1 MNKMNNEFFEALY
14 LLERERGIPVE
25 FMLEKIKKAIVTACK
40 SSYGNEDAVINIE
53 SASETFEVFLR
64 KTVVEEVAEPGRE
77 ISVAKAREIQPD
89 AVPGDVVSVR
99 LDTKQ
104 FGRIAAQTA
113 RNIIR
118 QGIRDGERGQ
128 ILQEFQSKHQEL
140 VSAQIERIDP
150 KTGAATL
157 KIGKAD
163 AVLPKNEQVGTDHL
177 RSGDFLKVYV
187 VDVREGERGPRAMI
201 SRTHPD
207 FVRRL
212 FESEVPEIF
221 DGVVE
226 IKAVSREAGSRTKIA
241 VLSHNPEVD
250 AVGACI
256 GTRGA
261 RVSNIVAELGGEK
274 IDIVEYSDDIK
285 EFIASALSPAQ
296 VLAVDLSADGARVC
310 KATVPDN
317 QLSLAIG
324 NKGQNV
330 RLAAKLTGWKID
342 IKPESGF
349 YGDTD

>member
-177 RSGDFLKVYV
+177 RPGDFIKVYV

-256 GTRGA
+256 GTRA
-261 RVSNIVAELGGEK
+261 
-274 IDIVEYSDDIK
+274 
-285 EFIASALSPAQ
+285 
-296 VLAVDLSADGARVC
+296 
-310 KATVPDN
+310 
-317 QLSLAIG
+317 
-324 NKGQNV
+324 
-330 RLAAKLTGWKID
+330 
-342 IKPESGF
+342 
-349 YGDTD
+349 